1 MAYLFAH
8 DATRQSIRLGLAG
21 AWSYDYPVL
30 QEPLKLLE
38 NLCPK
43 LTKSFLLLSERD
55 DVDILDEAATDEVDE
70 PQVVEDEMHTHVS
83 VTVKGF
89 CLTGRNPFNLSRHMN
104 FRKERL
110 YPRFFRALR
119 ASFATDY
126 NIRGIVAFKDRRLRW
141 KQRLAFNDQCVFP

>member
-1 MAYLFAH
+1 MMPLASPSV
-8 DATRQSIRLGLAG
+8 RPSWPCRSVVIRLPSPTRASQTFG
-21 AWSYDYPVL
+21 
-30 QEPLKLLE
+30 EPLPE
-38 NLCPK
+38 

-89 CLTGRNPFNLSRHMN
+89 CLTGRNPLNLSRHMN